1 MRPLSSIAVLSLLA
15 STWLVWAQ
23 NASLDS
29 RSSDDP
35 TFSVGTRLVVLP
47 VSVLDKG
54 GKLVTDLQQKSFK
67 VFENGVEQPIKIF
80 RREDVPISLG
90 IIIDNSGSM
99 REKRQKVEAASL
111 DLVRASNPQDEV
123 FIVNFNDDAFLD
135 VPMTSDVKK
144 MEEGVARIDSRGGT
158 AMRDA
163 IDMSISYL
171 KKHGKHR
178 KKVLLVITDGN
189 DNASNISLE
198 KLVNRAQQNEVL
210 VYSIGLLNEEE
221 RREARLAKRALDA
234 ISNDSGGLA
243 FYPKS
248 PTEVEALAQQVAR
261 EIRNQYT
268 IAYSPTVQEM
278 DGSFRQIKVMV
289 NGPGH
294 PVVRTRTGYFA
305 TPDTSPKKALS
316 HSIKRYSAYAQ
327 QLLPVTQAAYR
338 DVVHTIPPVRACRW

>member
-1 MRPLSSIAVLSLLA
+1 MRPLSSFVTLSWLA
-15 STWLVWAQ
+15 FSCFVWAQ
-23 NASLDS
+23 TPAQPQPLE
-29 RSSDDP
+29 DP
-35 TFSVGTRLVVLP
+35 TFRADTRLVVLP
-47 VSVLDKG
+47 VSVLDKS

-90 IIIDNSGSM
+90 IIVDNSGSM
-99 REKRQKVEAASL
+99 REKRQRVESASL

-123 FIVNFNDDAFLD
+123 FIVNFNDDPFLD
-135 VPMTSDVKK
+135 VPMTSDIKK
-144 MEEGVARIDSRGGT
+144 MEEGIARIDSRGGT

-163 IDMSISYL
+163 IDSSMTYL
-171 KKHGKHR
+171 KKEGKR
-178 KKVLLVITDGN
+178 QKKVLLVITDGN

-221 RREARLAKRALDA
+221 RREARLAKRALDT
-234 ISNDSGGLA
+234 ITQDSGGLA
-243 FYPKS
+243 FYPKGPADVDS
-248 PTEVEALAQQVAR
+248 IALQVAH

-278 DGSFRQIKVMV
+278 DGSFRQIKVTV

-294 PVVRTRTGYFA
+294 PQVRTRTGYYA
-305 TPDTSPKKALS
+305 TPDSSSKKTLS
-316 HSIKRYSAYAQ
+316 
-327 QLLPVTQAAYR
+327 QL
-338 DVVHTIPPVRACRW
+338 H

>member
-1 MRPLSSIAVLSLLA
+1 
-15 STWLVWAQ
+15 
-23 NASLDS
+23 
-29 RSSDDP
+29 
-35 TFSVGTRLVVLP
+35 VLP

-99 REKRQKVEAASL
+99 REKRQRVEAASL
-111 DLVRASNPQDEV
+111 DLVKASNPQDEV

-135 VPMTSDVKK
+135 VPLTSDIKK

-163 IDMSISYL
+163 IDMSMTYL
-171 KKHGKHR
+171 KKEGHR
-178 KKVLLVITDGN
+178 QKKVLLVITDGN

-221 RREARLAKRALDA
+221 RREARLAKRALDS
-234 ISNDSGGLA
+234 ITRDSGGLS
-243 FYPKS
+243 FYPKGPS
-248 PTEVEALAQQVAR
+248 EVDAIALQVAH

-268 IAYSPTVQEM
+268 IAYSPTVPEM
-278 DGSFRQIKVMV
+278 DGSFRQIKVTV

-294 PVVRTRTGYFA
+294 PQVRTRTGYYA
-305 TPDTSPKKALS
+305 TPDTSKKALS
-316 HSIKRYSAYAQ
+316 
-327 QLLPVTQAAYR
+327 QL
-338 DVVHTIPPVRACRW
+338 H

>member
-1 MRPLSSIAVLSLLA
+1 MRRLSSLAALSLLA
-15 STWLVWAQ
+15 FCSVRAQ
-23 NASLDS
+23 NAPAQPPPTE
-29 RSSDDP
+29 DP

-47 VSVLDKG
+47 VSVLNKD

-67 VFENGVEQPIKIF
+67 VFENGVEQPIKVF

-111 DLVRASNPQDEV
+111 DLVRASNSQDEV
-123 FIVNFNDDAFLD
+123 FIVNFNDDPYLD
-135 VPMTSDVKK
+135 VPMTSDIKK

-163 IDMSISYL
+163 IDSSMTYL
-171 KKHGKHR
+171 KKEGKR
-178 KKVLLVITDGN
+178 QKKVLLVITDGN
-189 DNASNISLE
+189 DNASTISLE
-198 KLVNRAQQNEVL
+198 KLVNRAEQNEVL
-210 VYSIGLLNEEE
+210 VYCIGLLNEEE
-221 RREARLAKRALDA
+221 HREARLAKRALDN
-234 ISNDSGGLA
+234 ITRDSGGLA

-248 PTEVEALAQQVAR
+248 PADVDAIALQVAH

-278 DGSFRQIKVMV
+278 DGSFRQIKVTV

-294 PVVRTRTGYFA
+294 PQVRTRTGYYA
-305 TPDTSPKKALS
+305 TPDSSKKALS
-316 HSIKRYSAYAQ
+316 
-327 QLLPVTQAAYR
+327 QL
-338 DVVHTIPPVRACRW
+338 H